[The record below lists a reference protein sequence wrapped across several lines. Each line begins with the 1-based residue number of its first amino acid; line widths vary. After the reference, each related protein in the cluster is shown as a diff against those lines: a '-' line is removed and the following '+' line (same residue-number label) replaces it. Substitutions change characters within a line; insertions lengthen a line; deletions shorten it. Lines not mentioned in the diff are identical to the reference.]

1 MNKEVI
7 SDKQGVSLVA
17 LFIIGESS
25 ILVSGITAKKELW
38 LAIILAIFMV
48 LPFMFLY
55 SKLFNVSTGKNLFE
69 IIEIIFGKF
78 IGKGIILIYTWY
90 TFDLAALVLIDLG
103 QFINIVNLDTT
114 PIIVLVICIM
124 ILCAWMVKEGII
136 VMGKLG
142 ESFLKVL
149 ILLSFFAI
157 LLLVPK
163 MNINNVRP
171 ILYNGIK
178 PVIKGAY
185 EVFIYPFGE
194 TVVFT
199 VAFSVLKSKKSIYKI
214 YIQGLMVGGI
224 FLLTTSLTIILVIGI
239 ENASILYYPAYEA
252 IKRIDVG
259 NVLQRVEVISGV
271 IYLVGCFIKI
281 SIYLLA
287 TCKGVAKVFECNN
300 YRFIVIPISLLV
312 VNLAYFEFDSI
323 MSFNEWIFEVWIY
336 YAFLFI
342 VILPIII
349 WIAFV
354 IKKKQ
359 LSK

>member
-7 SDKQGVSLVA
+7 SDKQGVSLVT

-38 LAIILAIFMV
+38 LAIIFAIFMV
-48 LPFMFLY
+48 LPFIFLY
-55 SKLFNVSTGKNLFE
+55 SKLFNVSTDKNLFE
-69 IIEIIFGKF
+69 IIEITFGKF

-90 TFDLAALVLIDLG
+90 TFDLASLVLIDLG
-103 QFINIVNLDTT
+103 QFINIVNLDST
-114 PIIVLVICIM
+114 PIIVIIICIM
-124 ILCAWMVKEGII
+124 ILCAWIVKEGIL
-136 VMGKLG
+136 VMGKFG
-142 ESFLKVL
+142 ELFLNVL
-149 ILLSFFAI
+149 VILSIFGI

-163 MNINNVRP
+163 MNINNLRP

-199 VAFSVLKSKKSIYKI
+199 IAFSTLKSKKSIYKI
-214 YIQGLMVGGI
+214 YNQGLLVGGI
-224 FLLTTSLTIILVIGI
+224 FLLMTSLTIGLVIGI
-239 ENASILYYPAYEA
+239 EHASILYYPAYEA
-252 IKRIDVG
+252 IERIDVG
-259 NVLQRVEVISGV
+259 NVLQRIEVISGV
-271 IYLVGCFIKI
+271 IFVVGCFIKI

-287 TCKGVAKVFECNN
+287 TCKGVAKIFECNN
-300 YRFIVIPISLLV
+300 YRFIVMPISLLI
-312 VNLAYFEFDSI
+312 VNLTYFEFDSI

-349 WIAFV
+349 WFACE